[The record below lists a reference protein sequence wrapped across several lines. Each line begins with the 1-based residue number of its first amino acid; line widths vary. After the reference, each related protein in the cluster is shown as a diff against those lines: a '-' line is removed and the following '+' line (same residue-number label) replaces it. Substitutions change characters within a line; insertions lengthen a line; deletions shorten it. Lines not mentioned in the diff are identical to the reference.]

1 MHIFFNLLRIF
12 SNIKAAQ
19 ISLHRLRRLI
29 SKVQIL
35 SFGLFRL
42 PWGCGADGDGGRT
55 DPVFFGNILNV
66 AIVNFH
72 KVPTV

>member
-55 DPVFFGNILNV
+55 DPIFFGDALNV

>member
-1 MHIFFNLLRIF
+1 MHIFFDLLRIS

-29 SKVQIL
+29 LKVYIL
-35 SFGLFRL
+35 SFRLLRL
-42 PWGCGADGDGGRT
+42 PFDFGTLHHNRRT
-55 DPVFFGNILNV
+55 DPVFFGDALDV

-72 KVPTV
+72 KVPTI

>member
-1 MHIFFNLLRIF
+1 MQKSKQLYELYAYIFLKYVHIMELYMQ
-12 SNIKAAQ
+12 KTA
-19 ISLHRLRRLI
+19 H
-29 SKVQIL
+29 IL

-55 DPVFFGNILNV
+55 DPVFFGDVLDV